1 MSLRQFAAVACVRAG
16 WHHTY
21 RIIPSNS
28 NISRHPCFR
37 TRWHQWT
44 GLSEVWVEGDL
55 SSRLFLSL
63 RWLAV
68 IGQATTLWLAH
79 SFDVVIPW
87 VPCAA
92 SLLFTLLSNA
102 ALVWWRR
109 AMGGHLGG
117 AIFHVALWDILSLT
131 LLLYWTG
138 GLENPFVVF
147 FLVQL
152 TIATVSLRTSAVSG
166 LASMMAGACVFLWLF
181 HHPLVTK
188 SGDSL
193 PASLQLS
200 GELVALL
207 LAGGTILLLLLSVR
221 NLTQRLQK
229 DRETLRA
236 ELDSRDRFLS
246 VAALATGF
254 AHELATPLATIS
266 IAVEELEASG
276 AGEAAALVARE
287 AKRCERVLERLRSVG
302 QEAMVHSGA
311 PLVIDEVIR
320 ETLDQLDALERSRIE
335 LSVSG
340 GASPI
345 ECAGLREALLVLLRN
360 ALLSSGKE
368 SRVKF
373 AVQVRGGIATFHVH
387 DEGPGFDGE
396 MLRHWGEPF
405 RTTRSDGLGL
415 GLFFVR
421 RLAASS
427 GGELTVTNAPVRGA
441 IVTLTL
447 PLHRQPD
454 PE

>member
-1 MSLRQFAAVACVRAG
+1 MPQRLAHVRQVRHLSHISVSPSISSRTSALFSL
-16 WHHTY
+16 WH
-21 RIIPSNS
+21 R
-28 NISRHPCFR
+28 
-37 TRWHQWT
+37 WT

-63 RWLAV
+63 RWLAL
-68 IGQATTLWLAH
+68 IGQAATILVAH
-79 SFDVVIPW
+79 ELGVVIAW

-92 SLLFTLLSNA
+92 SLLFTLVSNGI
-102 ALVWWRR
+102 LVWWRR
-109 AMGGHLGG
+109 EMGGRLGG

-138 GLENPFVVF
+138 GIENPFVMF

-152 TIATVSLRTSAVSG
+152 TIATVALRASAVSG
-166 LASMMAGACVFLWLF
+166 LATMMVGACLFLWF
-181 HHPLVTK
+181 FYHPLEMRA
-188 SGDSL
+188 GGLL
-193 PASLQLS
+193 PRQLHLA
-200 GELVALL
+200 GEMAALF

-229 DRETLRA
+229 ERETLRA
-236 ELDSRDRFLS
+236 ELESRDRFLS

-287 AKRCERVLERLRSVG
+287 ARRCEIVLERLRSVG
-302 QEAMVHSGA
+302 QEAVCHSGESFT
-311 PLVIDEVIR
+311 IDTIVREVF
-320 ETLDQLDALERSRIE
+320 DQLDAPQRDRID

-340 GASPI
+340 GDASI
-345 ECAGLREALLVLLRN
+345 QCAGLREALLVLLRN
-360 ALLSSGKE
+360 ALLSSGADSKIA
-368 SRVKF
+368 F
-373 AVQVRGGIATFHVH
+373 MVRAKSSAAIFTVR
-387 DEGPGFDGE
+387 DEGPGFDPS

-405 RTTRSDGLGL
+405 RTTRADGLGL

-421 RLAASS
+421 RLAAAS
-427 GGELTVTNAPVRGA
+427 GGELAVENAPVKGA

-447 PLHRQPD
+447 PLLNKSGT
-454 PE
+454 ES